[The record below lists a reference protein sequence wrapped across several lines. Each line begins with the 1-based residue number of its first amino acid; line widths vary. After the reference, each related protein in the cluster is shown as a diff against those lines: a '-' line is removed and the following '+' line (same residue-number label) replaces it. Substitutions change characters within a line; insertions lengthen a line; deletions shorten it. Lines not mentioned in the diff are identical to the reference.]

1 MAKEP
6 TKTEEDWGEGV
17 ESDWK
22 HEAWRAWLRGD
33 RNYAALGR
41 KFEKDWK
48 TVKRA
53 IIAKG
58 KDARM
63 VIESGD
69 CDALAEYIDGLYD
82 ELQEVNT
89 LFQDADNDNARLGA
103 LKHRTYLREK
113 IAAALGVPTEL
124 AALQLSGKGGDPIEH
139 SIAFHG
145 TPEQLAK
152 FAARAI
158 VRRREASDERSDSV

>member
-1 MAKEP
+1 MVKKP
-6 TKTEEDWGEGV
+6 SKTDKGLGEGV
-17 ESDWK
+17 EVDWK
-22 HEAWRAWLRGD
+22 DLAWCAWLRGE
-33 RNYAALGR
+33 RKYAALGR
-41 KFEKDWK
+41 QFDKHWE

-58 KDARM
+58 KAARLA
-63 VIESGD
+63 IESGD
-69 CDALAEYIDGLYD
+69 CDALAEYIDGLYE
-82 ELQEVNT
+82 ELQEVDS

-139 SIAFHG
+139 TVAFHG
-145 TPEQLAK
+145 TAEQLAK
-152 FAARAI
+152 FAGRAI
-158 VRRREASDERSDSV
+158 ARGREVLDE